1 MNKNLILSYIRN
13 PKSTVD
19 LCPFVKSLGRFLNHY
34 DCLVI
39 NSSDQNSESTTKYLK
54 ENGIKVLER
63 EKKIPSL
70 YVDRFKAYLDLMEN
84 LNYDSILCLDL
95 TDIVIQKNP
104 FEFLQIPND
113 DNVTVTSECLYIK
126 QSEWNSTIIKSS
138 YGEKILGEIKDQD
151 ILNSGI
157 IAGGP
162 KGLSRLFEKMV
173 KDYED
178 MGPSR
183 EITGM
188 DQGILNKIIHHD
200 GFEAEYSKSP
210 FAINM
215 HVCLNFKET
224 RNFMKID
231 SGRVLAEDGA
241 QYAIVHQYNRKK
253 NLQESFLEMFSCICM
268 ESNY

>member
-19 LCPFVKSLGRFLNHY
+19 LCPFAKSVSQFLDNY

-39 NSSDQNSESTTKYLK
+39 NSSDQNLKATTKYLE

-63 EKKIPSL
+63 EKEIPSL
-70 YVDRFKAYLDLMEN
+70 YVDRFKAYLDLIN
-84 LNYDSILCLDL
+84 TLNYESILCLDL

-113 DNVTVTSECLYIK
+113 NNVTVTSECLYIK
-126 QSEWNSTIIKSS
+126 QSEWNSTIIKSA
-138 YGEKILGEIKDQD
+138 YGEKILREIEHQD

-157 IAGGP
+157 IAGGR

-173 KDYED
+173 EDYEN

-188 DQGILNKIIHHD
+188 DQGILNKIIHRD
-200 GFEAEYSKSP
+200 GFETEYSKPP

-231 SGRVLAEDGA
+231 SGRVLAEDGS

-253 NLQESFLEMFSCICM
+253 DLKESFLEIFGCKST
-268 ESNY
+268 

>member
-13 PKSTVD
+13 PKGTID
-19 LCPFVKSLGRFLNHY
+19 LCPFAKSASQFLDHY

-39 NSSDQNSESTTKYLK
+39 NSSDQNSEGTTKYLE
-54 ENGIKVLER
+54 ENDIKVLER
-63 EKKIPSL
+63 KKEIQSL
-70 YVDRFKAYLDLMEN
+70 YVDRFKAYLDLMN
-84 LNYDSILCLDL
+84 ILNYESILCLDL

-104 FEFLQIPND
+104 FEFLPIPDD
-113 DNVTVTSECLYIK
+113 DNVTVTSEHLLIK
-126 QSEWNSTIIKSS
+126 QSEWNSTIIKSA
-138 YGEKILGEIKDQD
+138 YGEKILRGIEHQD

-162 KGLSRLFEKMV
+162 KGLSRLFENMV
-173 KDYED
+173 KDYEN

-200 GFEAEYSKSP
+200 GFEAEYSKPP

-224 RNFMKID
+224 RNFMKIN
-231 SGRVLAEDGA
+231 SGRVLAEDGS

-253 NLQESFLEMFSCICM
+253 ELQESFLEMFSCK
-268 ESNY
+268 ST